1 MCKRFKEFIK
11 LGYVLFYGPFA
22 SGKTNLVLEA
32 IKLLNK
38 RALFIN
44 TEDAPVEERI
54 LEVNAKCDVVRVDD
68 HVQLLWL
75 ILDKSILKY
84 EVIALDSI
92 NSLTR
97 PLHPNIGI
105 RVTAFL
111 SWYLSKVSER
121 GRYVIITAQVSEN
134 NEMSLGKWITPWV
147 KGIARLKKLNGKRSL
162 SIEFP
167 ESLRSELTFSI
178 VREGV
183 RWSC

>member
-1 MCKRFKEFIK
+1 MCKRFEEFIK

-22 SGKTNLVLEA
+22 SGKTNLALEA
-32 IKLLNK
+32 IKVLNK
-38 RALFIN
+38 KALFIN

-54 LEVNAKCDVVRVDD
+54 LEVNAQCDVVRVDD

-75 ILDKSILKY
+75 ILDESLLDY
-84 EVIALDSI
+84 DVIVLDSI

-121 GRYVIITAQVSEN
+121 GKNVIITAQVKEDGKIA
-134 NEMSLGKWITPWV
+134 LGEWITPWV
-147 KGIARLKKLNGKRSL
+147 KGVARLEKLNGKRAL
-162 SIEFP
+162 SIEEP
-167 ESLRSELTFSI
+167 ASLRGVLTFSI

-183 RWSC
+183 KWNC